1 MKILP
6 TGLYSYVKYPLPK
19 GNIDVVEVSEEFL
32 QQVREHK
39 ADLGDYL
46 TYKYTLKQ
54 IEELRSK
61 AKERLI
67 RIEQE
72 QEKRKK
78 IAEYKAFLSK
88 VTEDEAQI
96 KWGLIVPN
104 IEEKRKKAA
113 EMVNELRAYE
123 NKPPKEKV

>member
-6 TGLYSYVKYPLPK
+6 TGLYSYVKYPLPEDDR
-19 GNIDVVEVSEEFL
+19 GVVEVSEEFL
-32 QQVREHK
+32 QQVREYK
-39 ADLGDYL
+39 ADLGEYL
-46 TYKYTLKQ
+46 TYKYTPAQ

-72 QEKRKK
+72 QERKSRIAECRAFLKK
-78 IAEYKAFLSK
+78 I
-88 VTEDEAQI
+88 TEDEAQI
-96 KWGLIVPN
+96 KWGLIVPD

>member
-6 TGLYSYVKYPLPK
+6 TGLYSYAKYPLPEDDR
-19 GNIDVVEVSEEFL
+19 GVVEVSEEFL
-32 QQVREHK
+32 QQVTERK
-39 ADLGDYL
+39 ADLGEYL
-46 TYKYTLKQ
+46 TYKYSPAQ
-54 IEELRSK
+54 IEELRAK

-78 IAEYKAFLSK
+78 IAEYKAFLRK

-96 KWGLIVPN
+96 KWGLIVPD

>member
-19 GNIDVVEVSEEFL
+19 GNIGVVEVSEEFL
-32 QQVREHK
+32 QQVTERK
-39 ADLGDYL
+39 ADLGEYL
-46 TYKYTLKQ
+46 TYKYTPAQ

-72 QEKRKK
+72 TERKSRIAECRAFLKK
-78 IAEYKAFLSK
+78 I
-88 VTEDEAQI
+88 TEDEAQI
-96 KWGLIVPN
+96 KWGLIVPD
-104 IEEKRKKAA
+104 IAEKRKKAA